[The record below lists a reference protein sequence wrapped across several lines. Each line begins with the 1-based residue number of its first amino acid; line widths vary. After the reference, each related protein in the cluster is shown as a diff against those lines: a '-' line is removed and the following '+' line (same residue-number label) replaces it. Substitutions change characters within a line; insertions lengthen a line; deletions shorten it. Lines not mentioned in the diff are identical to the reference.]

1 MKVGILTFHR
11 AINYGAVLQTF
22 ALQKVLS
29 RYCECEVIDYRC
41 KYIENL
47 YKPFNISKDRF
58 IRSLIST
65 ILKYRSRKIKMIKF
79 YKFLDNNVKLS
90 PSFNKSDLKNIED
103 NYDVFI
109 TGSDQVW
116 NNSCAGFDKT
126 YFLDFV
132 SDKRKKNS
140 YAASF
145 GFNKIPNHL
154 EQEYFRLLQGYN
166 NISVREKSGSVIIK
180 CLLGRNVSVHIDPT
194 FLLTK
199 EEWQEYAYPIHQK
212 KKYILLYSVLKPDK
226 ILDYATRLSRE
237 TGYKIIYIND
247 SPIKKINAQYLR
259 CSSPEEFLGLFNE
272 AEYVI
277 TNSFHGTVFSIIFE
291 KKFFAEV
298 NSKGKMNYRIID
310 LLEKIGLENR
320 IITNYSTISNEL
332 IDYKKVNKKI
342 GLEKQKAFSYLK
354 SIIRIED

>member
-132 SDKRKKNS
+132 SDKRKK
-140 YAASF
+140 F
-145 GFNKIPNHL
+145 I
-154 EQEYFRLLQGYN
+154 
-166 NISVREKSGSVIIK
+166 
-180 CLLGRNVSVHIDPT
+180 C
-194 FLLTK
+194 
-199 EEWQEYAYPIHQK
+199 
-212 KKYILLYSVLKPDK
+212 
-226 ILDYATRLSRE
+226 
-237 TGYKIIYIND
+237 
-247 SPIKKINAQYLR
+247 
-259 CSSPEEFLGLFNE
+259 C
-272 AEYVI
+272 
-277 TNSFHGTVFSIIFE
+277 
-291 KKFFAEV
+291 KFW
-298 NSKGKMNYRIID
+298 I
-310 LLEKIGLENR
+310 
-320 IITNYSTISNEL
+320 
-332 IDYKKVNKKI
+332 
-342 GLEKQKAFSYLK
+342 Q
-354 SIIRIED
+354 